1 MIMILGKEQ
10 EVEYMENG
18 GNAKVNAI
26 FESRLAQSGA
36 TKPTTIADG
45 HTRERFIRDKYER
58 RKYYDEAAYHT
69 AAASTSAAV
78 AVAVESHNRDISL
91 PAMNPGPPSDAAR
104 QRMEERRGR
113 MKKSGSNVSTE
124 SSEGTNVRPKRSVK
138 KTSGAGRKSPAVGKA
153 PASAPPPSM
162 DLLDMSEPEQQPT
175 HALASE
181 HAQSFQ
187 DTKAEMFDFLNSNTS
202 TNHVDSM
209 GTTDSVTP
217 SGGGGG
223 SGLMGAPNATKP
235 ASLDIM
241 SLYNT
246 GGSVPQQQQ
255 QQAFNTNSNNP
266 LGNHMSGLMQQ
277 MSINNQQS
285 GNHNNN
291 NGMMN
296 NQQQPNMMNMNY
308 PQQQQQMY
316 QQQMMMQQQQQQRQ
330 MMMNQQG
337 QQQQQGNQGGGMM
350 NQQGNHGGG
359 MMNNNNNMMNMQQ
372 QNNGGGGG
380 FGQPMGSGPPVSSMQ
395 SNNSKRKEPKQP
407 EKQDPF
413 ADFGMNAFR

>member
-1 MIMILGKEQ
+1 
-10 EVEYMENG
+10 MENG

-26 FESRLAQSGA
+26 FEARLGQSGA

-58 RKYYDEAAYHT
+58 RKYYDEQAYHT
-69 AAASTSAAV
+69 SAAQV
-78 AVAVESHNRDISL
+78 QPDPQDISL
-91 PAMNPGPPSDAAR
+91 PAMKTGPPSDAAR

-113 MKKSGSNVSTE
+113 MKKSSSNVSTE
-124 SSEGTNVRPKRSVK
+124 STDSTTGRIKPRGVK
-138 KTSGAGRKSPAVGKA
+138 KSTGGSGAGRKPAVARA

-162 DLLDMSEPEQQPT
+162 DLLDMTEPEQPT

-187 DTKAEMFDFLNSNTS
+187 DTKAEMFDFLNSNTN
-202 TNHVDSM
+202 TNHFASM
-209 GTTDSVTP
+209 GSTDIASP
-217 SGGGGG
+217 GGGGG
-223 SGLMGAPNATKP
+223 GGGLMDSSDHDSRMRAANAAKQP

-246 GGSVPQQQQ
+246 GGSGQQQQ

-285 GNHNNN
+285 GNNN

-296 NQQQPNMMNMNY
+296 NHHQQQQPNNNMMNMNY
-308 PQQQQQMY
+308 QQQPQQQQQQSMNQQQQMY

-337 QQQQQGNQGGGMM
+337 QQQGNQGGGMM
-350 NQQGNHGGG
+350 NNNNS
-359 MMNNNNNMMNMQQ
+359 NNNNNMMNMQQ
-372 QNNGGGGG
+372 GGMQQNNNGGGG
-380 FGQPMGSGPPVSSMQ
+380 FGAPMGSGPPISSMQ
-395 SNNSKRKEPKQP
+395 SNNSRKEPKQP